1 MREFNQLY
9 YYLYGGSIKID
20 FIKYYIQYYNHIN
33 TIIMSSTINKVT
45 LDALIVRVNELEQQI
60 SLLLSA
66 KAVDVSD
73 KKKEKKEKKEK
84 KVADPDKPK
93 KKRTSGYILYSNAS
107 RDDVKDSL
115 GGEEG
120 EKPKNTD
127 IMNKSKESIL
137 NTYRKF

>member
-1 MREFNQLY
+1 
-9 YYLYGGSIKID
+9 
-20 FIKYYIQYYNHIN
+20 
-33 TIIMSSTINKVT
+33 MSSTINKVT

-93 KKRTSGYILYSNAS
+93 QKRTSGYILYSNAS

-115 GGEEG
+115 GGVEG

-127 IMNKSKESIL
+127 IMKKLAENWKQLDDDERAKWNDKAKEL
-137 NTYRKF
+137 REQDNE